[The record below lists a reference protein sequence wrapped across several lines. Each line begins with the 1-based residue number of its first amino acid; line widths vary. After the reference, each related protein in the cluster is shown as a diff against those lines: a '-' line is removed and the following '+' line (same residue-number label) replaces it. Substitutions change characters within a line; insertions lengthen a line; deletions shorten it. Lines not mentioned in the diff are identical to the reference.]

1 MVFVGDNEE
10 LGPIDGSS
18 LGFSLSVGPDDGKEL
33 GLTDGFSLGILLP
46 VGFIDGIADGSEL
59 VDGFWEGADEVM
71 VFVGDNEELGPIDGS
86 SLGLVDGL

>member
-1 MVFVGDNEE
+1 MSLTVGENDR
-10 LGPIDGSS
+10 
-18 LGFSLSVGPDDGKEL
+18 L
-33 GLTDGFSLGILLP
+33 GLVDGFSLGILLP
-46 VGFIDGIADGSEL
+46 VGSIDGITDGFEL